1 MRRLAIALLTTAAG
15 LAIFTPGAGATN
27 TATDTTTNTAA
38 ASEPSA
44 LTVERDQLVLP
55 ATPADDDTVSTPD
68 GVEIAP
74 VDVLQVSGF
83 IDDILVSEISAAIER
98 ADEGGAQALILQVN
112 SDGTIVDDN
121 VVAALLA
128 DIADAPIPIGVWV
141 GPTGSRFYG
150 PAAQMLSVAD
160 VTGMA
165 PGARVGYLGV
175 PLSVATADIDFGVAE
190 DTLRND
196 SVGLSEARALDIFKQ
211 RIDDEGIPTISSML
225 QAMNGYEENGTTLL
239 TTEQV
244 VTDDGNTRFDTVAT
258 VRFSKLSLI
267 DQLFHTVASPP
278 VAFLLLLTGLALLLF
293 EFFTAGVGVGGVVGA
308 VCTFLAFSGLS
319 VLPTRTWAVVVIG
332 LAMLAFAVD
341 VQVGIP
347 RFWTGVGILLTVIGS
362 WFLFESLPGASMRP
376 GWVPLIAGVGG
387 ITLTF
392 IVGMPNMVRTRF
404 ATPTI
409 GREWM
414 IGEVGT
420 VVDDVDPEG
429 VVEVG
434 AGRWRARTNRATPV
448 TSGEQIRVAA
458 IDGITLE
465 VEPLEGAA
473 KDYREQRGSS
483 DDQAGHEAD
492 REAGGGDFDGTTAVA
507 DEQLSP

>member
-1 MRRLAIALLTTAAG
+1 MAAG
-15 LAIFTPGAGATN
+15 LSMFGGAANAQTDNEGNGVDTVTTPGGAN
-27 TATDTTTNTAA
+27 
-38 ASEPSA
+38 
-44 LTVERDQLVLP
+44 
-55 ATPADDDTVSTPD
+55 
-68 GVEIAP
+68 IAP

-83 IDDILVSEISAAIER
+83 IDDILIDEIGNAIER
-98 ADEGGAQALILQVN
+98 AQNSGAQALILQVN
-112 SDGTIVDDN
+112 SDGTIVDDD
-121 VVAALLA
+121 VVAKLLD
-128 DIADAPIPIGVWV
+128 DIANAPIPIGVWV

-150 PAAQMLSVAD
+150 PAAQILAVAD

-165 PGARVGYLGV
+165 PGARVGYVGV
-175 PLSVATADIDFGVAE
+175 PLKIPSADIDFGVAAE
-190 DTLRND
+190 TLRQG

-211 RIDDEGIPTISSML
+211 RIDDEGIPTVTSML
-225 QAMNGYEENGTTLL
+225 QAMNGYEESGTTLL
-239 TTEQV
+239 TTEQI
-244 VTDDGNTRFDTVAT
+244 VTDDGNLRFDTVAT

-278 VAFLLLLTGLALLLF
+278 VAYLLLLTGLALLVF
-293 EFFTAGVGVGGVVGA
+293 EFYTAGVGVGGVVGA

-319 VLPTRTWAVVVIG
+319 VLPTRTWAIVVIG
-332 LAMLAFAVD
+332 VAMLTFAVD

-347 RFWTGVGILLTVIGS
+347 RFWTGVGLLLTIIGT

-376 GWVPLIAGVGG
+376 SWIALLTGIGG

-414 IGEVGT
+414 IGEIGT
-420 VVDDVDPEG
+420 VITDVDPDG
-429 VVEVG
+429 VVEIG

-448 TSGEQIRVAA
+448 LAGEQVRVAE

-473 KDYREQRGSS
+473 KDYREMRGK
-483 DDQAGHEAD
+483 DD
-492 REAGGGDFDGTTAVA
+492 
-507 DEQLSP
+507 DETLDDEGVNSESTSPTVSE

>member
-15 LAIFTPGAGATN
+15 LAMFAPGAGATE
-27 TATDTTTNTAA
+27 TGRADQPRLITST
-38 ASEPSA
+38 EPA
-44 LTVERDQLVLP
+44 
-55 ATPADDDTVSTPD
+55 DDTVSTPD
-68 GVEIAP
+68 GTVIAP

-83 IDDILVSEISAAIER
+83 FDDILVSEIKSAIER

-112 SDGTIVDDN
+112 SDGTVVDDDA
-121 VVAALLA
+121 VEALLTE
-128 DIADAPIPIGVWV
+128 IADAPIAIGVWV

-150 PAAQMLSVAD
+150 PAAQMLAVAD

-165 PGARVGYLGV
+165 PGARVGYFGV
-175 PLSVATADIDFGVAE
+175 PLTIAAADIDFGVAE
-190 DTLRND
+190 ETLRNG

-211 RIDDEGIPTISSML
+211 RIDDEGVPTVSSML

-244 VTDDGNTRFDTVAT
+244 VTDDGNTRFDTVST
-258 VRFSKLSLI
+258 VRFSKLSLV

-278 VAFLLLLTGLALLLF
+278 VAYLLLLTGLALLVF

-319 VLPTRTWAVVVIG
+319 VLPTRTWALVVIG
-332 LAMLAFAVD
+332 VAMLAFAVD

-347 RFWTGVGILLTVIGS
+347 RFWTGVGILLTVIGT
-362 WFLFESLPGASMRP
+362 WFLFESIPGASMRP
-376 GWVPLIAGVGG
+376 GWIPLITGVGG

-414 IGEVGT
+414 IGELGT
-420 VVDDVDPEG
+420 VIDDVDPEG

-448 TSGEQIRVAA
+448 LAGDQIRVAA

-473 KDYREQRGSS
+473 KDYREMRGSS
-483 DDQAGHEAD
+483 DDATNAD
-492 REAGGGDFDGTTAVA
+492 SDADTGVA
-507 DEQLSP
+507 ALD